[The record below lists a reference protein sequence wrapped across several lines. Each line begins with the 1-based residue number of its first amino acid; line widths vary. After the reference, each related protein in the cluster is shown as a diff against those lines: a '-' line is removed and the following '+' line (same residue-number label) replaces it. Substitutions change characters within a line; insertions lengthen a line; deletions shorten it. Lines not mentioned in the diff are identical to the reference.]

1 MLTSFLALYGREVAR
16 FRKLWLDTI
25 FSPIIS
31 VALYLSVFG
40 IITGNQSVD
49 GLPYVTFVY
58 VGLVSMALINSSF
71 ANPAFALIIA
81 KNVGTIVDL
90 QLVPIRPWLVSLAF
104 AFAAATR
111 AVVTLLVTI
120 ALTAW
125 FVPSMT
131 ILHPVIAFG
140 MVIVT
145 GLQFGLLGVSFGMP
159 AKNFE
164 ALTFMTTF
172 VLQPMIFLAGVFY
185 PISQLPGVWSKVA
198 LFNPIHHTINLLRW
212 STTGYADVS
221 PLISAAVAFGTLLV
235 LLVTAQVTTKKCLH
249 TNS

>member
-25 FSPIIS
+25 FSPIVS

-40 IITGNQSVD
+40 IITGGQMIG
-49 GLPYVTFVY
+49 GLPYLTFVY
-58 VGLVSMALINSSF
+58 IGLVSMALINSSF

-90 QLVPIRPWLVSLAF
+90 QLVPLRPWLVSVAF
-104 AFAAATR
+104 ALAAATR
-111 AVVTLLVTI
+111 AVVTLVVTVLLTIWFIPNLTI
-120 ALTAW
+120 A
-125 FVPSMT
+125 
-131 ILHPVIAFG
+131 HPLIALG
-140 MVIVT
+140 LVVLT
-145 GLQFGLLGVSFGMP
+145 GLEFGLLGVSFGMP

-172 VLQPMIFLAGVFY
+172 VMQPMIFLAGVFY
-185 PISQLPGVWSKVA
+185 PISQLPGIWSKVA

-212 STTGYADVS
+212 SATGYTDVG
-221 PLISAAVAFGTLLV
+221 PGISVLVMIGTIVV
-235 LLVTAQVTTKKCLH
+235 LLFTAHWTTKKCLY
-249 TNS
+249 TR

>member
-25 FSPIIS
+25 FSPIVS

-40 IITGNQSVD
+40 IITGGQMI
-49 GLPYVTFVY
+49 GGMQYLTFVY

-90 QLVPIRPWLVSLAF
+90 QLVPLRPWLVSVAF

-111 AVVTLLVTI
+111 AVVTLIVTVL
-120 ALTAW
+120 LTAW
-125 FVPSMT
+125 FVPGMN
-131 ILHPVIAFG
+131 IQHPLLALLFV
-140 MVIVT
+140 VLT

-172 VLQPMIFLAGVFY
+172 VMQPMIFLAGVFY
-185 PISQLPGVWSKVA
+185 PISQLPGMWAKVA

-212 STTGYADVS
+212 STTGYSDVN
-221 PLISAAVAFGTLLV
+221 PAISAVVAVGTLL
-235 LLVTAQVTTKKCLH
+235 LLLIAAHVTTKKCLY
-249 TNS
+249 TN

>member
-1 MLTSFLALYGREVAR
+1 MVVNFFALYSREVAR

-25 FSPIIS
+25 FSPIVS

-40 IITGNQSVD
+40 IVSGGQMVD
-49 GLPYVTFVY
+49 GLPYLTFVY
-58 VGLVSMALINSSF
+58 IGLVSMALINSSF

-90 QLVPIRPWLVSLAF
+90 QLVPLRPWLVSMAF
-104 AFAAATR
+104 ALAAATR
-111 AVVTLLVTI
+111 AVVTLLVTVLLTIWFIPEMSI
-120 ALTAW
+120 A
-125 FVPSMT
+125 
-131 ILHPVIAFG
+131 HPVLAFG
-140 MVIVT
+140 LVLIT

-172 VLQPMIFLAGVFY
+172 VMQPMIFLAGVFY
-185 PISQLPGVWSKVA
+185 PISQLPGVWAKIA

-212 STTGYADVS
+212 SVTGYADVA
-221 PLISAAVAFGTLLV
+221 PLISVGVVGMVTAGLLV
-235 LLVTAQVTTKKCLH
+235 VAHLTTKKCLY
-249 TNS
+249 TR

>member
-25 FSPIIS
+25 FSPIVS

-40 IITGNQSVD
+40 IITGGQMV
-49 GLPYVTFVY
+49 GGMQYLTFVY

-90 QLVPIRPWLVSLAF
+90 QLVPLRPWLVSVAF

-111 AVVTLLVTI
+111 AVVTLIVTV

-125 FVPSMT
+125 FIPDMT
-131 ILHPVIAFG
+131 IQHPLLALLFVI
-140 MVIVT
+140 MT

-172 VLQPMIFLAGVFY
+172 VMQPMIFLAGVFY
-185 PISQLPGVWSKVA
+185 PISQLPGIWAKVA

-212 STTGYADVS
+212 STTGYSDID
-221 PLISAAVAFGTLLV
+221 PMISAAVAVGTLLL
-235 LLVTAQVTTKKCLH
+235 LLVIAHVTTKKCLY
-249 TNS
+249 TR

>member
-25 FSPIIS
+25 FSPIVS

-40 IITGNQSVD
+40 IITGGQMI
-49 GLPYVTFVY
+49 GGMQYLTFVY

-90 QLVPIRPWLVSLAF
+90 QLVPLRPWLVSVAF

-111 AVVTLLVTI
+111 AVVTLIVTVV
-120 ALTAW
+120 LTAW
-125 FVPSMT
+125 FIPDMT
-131 ILHPVIAFG
+131 IQHPFLALLFVIL
-140 MVIVT
+140 T

-172 VLQPMIFLAGVFY
+172 VMQPMIFLAGVFY
-185 PISQLPGVWSKVA
+185 PISQLPGIWAKVA

-212 STTGYADVS
+212 STTGYSDINPA
-221 PLISAAVAFGTLLV
+221 ISAVVAVGTLLV
-235 LLVTAQVTTKKCLH
+235 LLFTAHVTTKKCLY
-249 TNS
+249 TR